1 MFINFVAFKM
11 NWEFLS
17 SIYEYVRVVLDI
29 GIVWLILYYILK
41 IFRNNSRTMQI
52 FKGIVLIIIVK
63 IVADF
68 LKLSTLSFLLDWVL
82 QWGPLAVIVIFQQEI
97 RSLLERM
104 GTSPNY
110 SKYDELTGDE
120 KHHLINE
127 ISTALIELAD
137 SKTGALITIEQ
148 GVSLIDYIRKATRLD
163 SQVSSELLRSIFVPT
178 TPLHD
183 GGVIIQGN
191 KIACAAA
198 FYEPTTM
205 EMPARFGARHRAAVG
220 LSEVSDAITV
230 VVSEETGSISIAQ
243 HGKLTLVG
251 KEDIFEYLLNS
262 FDVPTMPATDL
273 SNLEKHFVYE
283 DKSAKSIT
291 DIVRQRKRNQK
302 EGSKDE

>member
-1 MFINFVAFKM
+1 MNVIAFKL
-11 NWEFLS
+11 NWDFLS
-17 SIYEYVRVVLDI
+17 SIYEYLRVVLDI

-104 GTSPNY
+104 GTSPTY

-120 KHHLINE
+120 KHHLIDE
-127 ISTALIELAD
+127 ISNALVELAD

-163 SQVSSELLRSIFVPT
+163 SQVSSELLRSIFVPS

-220 LSEVSDAITV
+220 LSEVSDAITI

-243 HGKLTLVG
+243 HGKLTLVSQ
-251 KEDIFEYLLNS
+251 DNIREYLANS
-262 FDVPTMPATDL
+262 FEIQPTPATDL
-273 SNLEKHFVYE
+273 SNLEKQFVYE
-283 DKSAKSIT
+283 DRSEKSMME
-291 DIVRQRKRNQK
+291 IVRKKTRETK
-302 EGSKDE
+302 EGTKDE

>member
-1 MFINFVAFKM
+1 MNVIAFKL
-11 NWEFLS
+11 NWDFLS
-17 SIYEYVRVVLDI
+17 SIYEYLRVVLDI

-104 GTSPNY
+104 GTSPTY

-120 KHHLINE
+120 KHHLIDE
-127 ISTALIELAD
+127 ISNTLIELAD

-163 SQVSSELLRSIFVPT
+163 SQVSSELLRSIFVPS

-220 LSEVSDAITV
+220 LSEVSDAITM
-230 VVSEETGSISIAQ
+230 VVSEETGLISIAQ
-243 HGKLTLVG
+243 HGKLTLVSQ
-251 KEDIFEYLLNS
+251 DNIREYLANS
-262 FDVPTMPATDL
+262 FEIQPTPTTDL
-273 SNLEKHFVYE
+273 SNLEKQFVYE
-283 DKSAKSIT
+283 DRSEKSMT
-291 DIVRQRKRNQK
+291 EIVRQQTRETK
-302 EGSKDE
+302 EGTKNE

>member
-1 MFINFVAFKM
+1 MNVIAFKL
-11 NWEFLS
+11 NWDFLS
-17 SIYEYVRVVLDI
+17 SIYEYLRVVLDI

-104 GTSPNY
+104 GTSPTY

-120 KHHLINE
+120 KHHLIDE
-127 ISTALIELAD
+127 ISNALIELAD

-163 SQVSSELLRSIFVPT
+163 SQVSSELLRSIFVPS

-220 LSEVSDAITV
+220 LSEVSDAITM

-243 HGKLTLVG
+243 HGKLTLVSQ
-251 KEDIFEYLLNS
+251 DNIREYLANS
-262 FDVPTMPATDL
+262 FEIQPTPTTDL
-273 SNLEKHFVYE
+273 SNLEKQFVYE
-283 DKSAKSIT
+283 DRSEKSMT
-291 DIVRQRKRNQK
+291 EIVRQQTRETK
-302 EGSKDE
+302 EGTKNE

>member
-1 MFINFVAFKM
+1 MNVIAFKL
-11 NWEFLS
+11 NWDFLS
-17 SIYEYVRVVLDI
+17 SIYEYLRVVLDI

-104 GTSPNY
+104 GTSPTY

-120 KHHLINE
+120 KHHLIDE
-127 ISTALIELAD
+127 ISNALVELAD

-163 SQVSSELLRSIFVPT
+163 SQVSSELLRSIFVPS

-220 LSEVSDAITV
+220 LSEVSDAITI
-230 VVSEETGSISIAQ
+230 VVSEETGFISIAQ
-243 HGKLTLVG
+243 HGKLTLVSQ
-251 KEDIFEYLLNS
+251 DNIREYLANS
-262 FDVPTMPATDL
+262 FEIQPTPATDL
-273 SNLEKHFVYE
+273 SNLEKQFVYE
-283 DKSAKSIT
+283 DRSEKSMT
-291 DIVRQRKRNQK
+291 EIVRKKTRETK
-302 EGSKDE
+302 EGTKDE